1 MEKRELGNSGLKV
14 APLTFGGNVFGWTI
28 DKKQSFK
35 ILDAFVDA
43 GFNFI
48 DTADTYSWWVPGNK
62 GVESETIIGEWF
74 AQRKNRDK
82 IILSTKTGSQNNEH
96 PADVS
101 KKYILDCVEQS
112 LKRLKTDY
120 IDLYQTHFDDEKTP
134 VEETLSAYQQLIKEG
149 KVRIIGT
156 SNMSPARIRESL
168 KASEKEGLPKYQT
181 LQPLY
186 NLMEREKYENDLRG
200 IVKENN
206 MGVLSY
212 SSLASGFLTGKY
224 RSKEDLNKSQRG
236 GGIEKYLNEKGFKV
250 LEALDNISAK
260 HGTTQAAISLAWLL
274 ARPTITAPIVSATS
288 LRQMESIIKAPQLN
302 LDDEDM
308 DVLNEVSSYLILN

>member
-1 MEKRELGNSGLKV
+1 MKKRELGNSGLKV
-14 APLTFGGNVFGWTI
+14 SPLTFGGNVFGWTI
-28 DKKQSFK
+28 DKKESFK

-43 GFNFI
+43 GFDFI

-74 AQRKNRDK
+74 SQRKNRDK
-82 IILSTKTGSQNNEH
+82 IILSTKVGSQNNER
-96 PADVS
+96 PKNIS
-101 KKYILDCVEQS
+101 KNFILESVDQS
-112 LKRLKTDY
+112 LRRLKTDY

-149 KVRIIGT
+149 KVRVIGT

-186 NLMEREKYENDLRG
+186 NLMERKDYEKELRE
-200 IVKENN
+200 IVEENN

-224 RSKEDLNKSQRG
+224 RSKDDLNKSQRG
-236 GGIEKYLNEKGFKV
+236 GGIEKYLNDKGFNV
-250 LEALDNISAK
+250 LKALDQISEK
-260 HGTTQAAISLAWLL
+260 HGTTQAAISLAWLM
-274 ARPTITAPIVSATS
+274 AQPTITAPIVSATS
-288 LRQMESIIKAPQLN
+288 LKQMESIIKAPQLK
-302 LDDEDM
+302 LDEEDIE
-308 DVLNEVSSYLILN
+308 VLNEVSDY

>member
-1 MEKRELGNSGLKV
+1 MKKRELGDSGLKV
-14 APLTFGGNVFGWTI
+14 APLTLGGNVFGWTI
-28 DKKQSFK
+28 DKQQSFK

-74 AQRKNRDK
+74 AHRKNREH
-82 IILSTKTGSQNNEH
+82 IILSTKTGSQNNEY
-96 PADVS
+96 PKDIS
-101 KKYILDCVEQS
+101 KKHILESVEQS
-112 LKRLKTDY
+112 LIRLKTDY

-156 SNMSPARIRESL
+156 SNMSPARICESL
-168 KASEKEGLPKYQT
+168 EASEKEGLPKYQT

-186 NLMEREKYENDLRG
+186 NLMERTTYEKELRS
-200 IVKENN
+200 IVAQNN

-212 SSLASGFLTGKY
+212 YSLASGFLTGKY
-224 RSKEDLNKSQRG
+224 RNKEDLNKSQRG
-236 GGIEKYLNEKGFKV
+236 GGVEKYLNEKGFKI

-260 HGTTQAAISLAWLL
+260 HGTTQAAISLAWLM

-288 LRQMESIIKAPQLN
+288 LKQMESIIKAPQLI
-302 LDDEDM
+302 LDKGDM
-308 DVLNEVSSYLILN
+308 ELLNMVSS

>member
-1 MEKRELGNSGLKV
+1 MKKRELGDSGLKV
-14 APLTFGGNVFGWTI
+14 APLTLGGNVFGWTI
-28 DKKQSFK
+28 DKQQSFK

-74 AQRKNRDK
+74 AHRKNREH

-96 PADVS
+96 PKDIS
-101 KKYILDCVEQS
+101 KKHILESVEQS
-112 LKRLKTDY
+112 LIRLKTDY

-168 KASEKEGLPKYQT
+168 EASEKEGLPKYQT

-186 NLMEREKYENDLRG
+186 NLMERATYEKELRS
-200 IVKENN
+200 IVAQNN

-212 SSLASGFLTGKY
+212 YSLASGFLTGKY
-224 RSKEDLNKSQRG
+224 RNKEDLDKSQRG
-236 GGIEKYLNEKGFKV
+236 GGVEKYLNEKGFKI
-250 LEALDNISAK
+250 LEALDNISVK
-260 HGTTQAAISLAWLL
+260 HGTTQAAISLAWLM

-288 LRQMESIIKAPQLN
+288 LKQMESIIKAPQLI
-302 LDDEDM
+302 LDKGDM
-308 DVLNEVSSYLILN
+308 ELLNMVSS